1 MNTTDLTDLIKGRR
15 SIRKWEQKAVAAET
29 LRQALELATYAPNA
43 GNQQNWRFYVILKHS
58 VINEIAA
65 AVQSAADQIAAWPEA
80 ARLGEFAQRMTRG
93 SSFFKDA
100 PAGVAFAASK
110 YQSPI
115 DQVLEMRE
123 KSDPSAAQVRK
134 WREIADSRIQS
145 VSSAI
150 AYFLLI
156 LHQMGLGAV
165 WMTGPMMAKG
175 KIESILKIPP
185 NLDLVAYI
193 PIGYPAENPPL
204 RERKPFG
211 EVAELIQ

>member
-1 MNTTDLTDLIKGRR
+1 MKTSELAELVKGRR
-15 SIRKWEQKAVAAET
+15 SIRKWDQKAVPADL

-43 GNQQNWRFYVILKHS
+43 GNQQNWRFYVILKRS

-65 AVQSAADQIAAWPEA
+65 AVQSTADQIAAWPEA
-80 ARLGEFAQRMTRG
+80 AKLGEFAQRMTKS

-100 PAGVAFAASK
+100 PAGIAIAASK

-123 KSDPSAAQVRK
+123 KADPAAAQVRK
-134 WREIADSRIQS
+134 WRETADSRIQS

-156 LHQMGLGAV
+156 IHQMGLGSV

-175 KIESILKIPP
+175 KIEAILKIPS
-185 NLDLVAYI
+185 NLDLVAYL
-193 PIGYPAENPPL
+193 PVGYPAENPAL

-211 EVAELIQ
+211 DVAEIIQ